1 MLAITDTGHNMS
13 DADEAYPS
21 IPARCFLAIVALYD
35 VSVIISTDSTTNRMG
50 TPHDHNRA

>member
-1 MLAITDTGHNMS
+1 MS